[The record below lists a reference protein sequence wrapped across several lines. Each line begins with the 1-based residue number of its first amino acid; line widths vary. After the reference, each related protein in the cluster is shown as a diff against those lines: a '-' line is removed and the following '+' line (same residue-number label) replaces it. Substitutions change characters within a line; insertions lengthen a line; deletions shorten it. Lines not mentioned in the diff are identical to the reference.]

1 MIFITTKT
9 FTYPNAIVR
18 VEFPDITKEER
29 EKRMKKI
36 HTAAADLIK
45 STLIN
50 RKGGKTDE
58 TNTS

>member
-1 MIFITTKT
+1 MINTVKT

-18 VEFPDITKEER
+18 VEFPNITKEER
-29 EKRMKKI
+29 EKRMKQI
-36 HTAAADLIK
+36 RDAAADLIK

-50 RKGGKTDE
+50 RKGGDADE